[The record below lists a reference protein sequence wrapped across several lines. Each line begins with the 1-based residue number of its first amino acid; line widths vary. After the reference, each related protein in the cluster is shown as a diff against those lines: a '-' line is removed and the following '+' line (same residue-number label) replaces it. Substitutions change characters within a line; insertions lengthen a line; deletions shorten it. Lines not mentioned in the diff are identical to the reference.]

1 MVDNFNFTC
10 AELHCDHP
18 CHTDRVYIYL
28 SEVKGRNHVPVSILG
43 NLWSAFEQIQLVIA
57 WK

>member
-18 CHTDRVYIYL
+18 CHTDRCIYL